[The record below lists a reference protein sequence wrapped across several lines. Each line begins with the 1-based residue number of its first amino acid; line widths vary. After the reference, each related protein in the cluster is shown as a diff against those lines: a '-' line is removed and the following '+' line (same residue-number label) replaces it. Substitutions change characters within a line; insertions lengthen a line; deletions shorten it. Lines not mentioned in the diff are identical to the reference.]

1 VRLWTRALALTAL
14 LAPAVPAAAQ
24 QAPPPRVLIDVG
36 GTVLGGGA
44 LGSTDATYITPTGQS
59 TTLFSTSQ
67 SWSAGAGL
75 IAHLQVRVKPR
86 VDLELTG
93 SWTRPEI
100 RSKITGDFEGA
111 ADTTAASTVD
121 QFLTSGG
128 LVVSFARHGKWT
140 PFARG
145 AVSWLRHLSNDQ
157 TLYQDGISAEL
168 GGGIR
173 YAWKEKRGHV
183 KPYGLR
189 ADVWISARSGGL
201 DLAQKSRVIAPG
213 FSAALIFKL

>member
-1 VRLWTRALALTAL
+1 MAAL
-14 LAPAVPAAAQ
+14 LASAVPAAAE
-24 QAPPPRVLIDVG
+24 QAPSPPRVLIDVG
-36 GTVLGGGA
+36 GTILGGGK
-44 LGSTDATYITPTGQS
+44 LGSTDATYTTPTGQS
-59 TTLFSTSQ
+59 ITLFSTAQ
-67 SWSAGAGL
+67 SWTAGPG
-75 IAHLQVRVKPR
+75 IIGHLQVRVAPR
-86 VDLELTG
+86 VALELSG

-100 RSKITGDFEGA
+100 RSKITGDFEAA
-111 ADTTAASTVD
+111 ADTTAASSVD

-128 LVVSFARHGKWT
+128 LVMSFATHGKWT

-145 AVSWLRHLSNDQ
+145 AVGWLRHLSNDQ
-157 TLYQDGISAEL
+157 TLYQDGISTEL

-189 ADVWISARSGGL
+189 VDVWLSARSGGL

-213 FSAALIFKL
+213 FSAAFIFKL